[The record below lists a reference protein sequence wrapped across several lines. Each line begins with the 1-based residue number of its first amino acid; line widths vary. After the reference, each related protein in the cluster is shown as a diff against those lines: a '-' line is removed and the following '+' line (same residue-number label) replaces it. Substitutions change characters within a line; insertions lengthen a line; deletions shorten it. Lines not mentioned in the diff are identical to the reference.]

1 MSQSGNGASA
11 DPALG
16 THGNGAGGEPLRLG
30 GMALRNG
37 LLIHGP
43 RAWAAA
49 ARTRDGRIEVS
60 SGAKPVFSRGRLGS
74 TPLLRGPLRLAEA
87 FAVIPLARRRLPAA
101 RLPIEDPRVLAVA
114 LVTAAVSGAIRRLG
128 RDGPVAAGAQP

>member
-1 MSQSGNGASA
+1 MSHSGNGASA
-11 DPALG
+11 APGAGD
-16 THGNGAGGEPLRLG
+16 GAGGEPPLRLG

-60 SGAKPVFSRGRLGS
+60 
-74 TPLLRGPLRLAEA
+74 
-87 FAVIPLARRRLPAA
+87 
-101 RLPIEDPRVLAVA
+101 
-114 LVTAAVSGAIRRLG
+114 
-128 RDGPVAAGAQP
+128 